1 MSAAVKVWD
10 LPVRLTHLGLI
21 ICVFGA
27 YGTAEWSWLDM
38 QWHFYFGYGAI
49 VLVLFRLL
57 WGFFGGEH
65 ARFLGFL
72 RPPAAVFAYLR
83 GLFDKQSPQSVG
95 HSALGGWAVVVL
107 LAAIFAQAASGL
119 FNADDIEWFGPLNDR
134 LSYHW
139 IDALHEFHEYFP
151 NILMALI
158 ALHVLAALLYLL
170 LKRQNLIVP
179 MITGRK
185 QDIQA
190 PDARAASLGLALILL
205 ALSAAALWAV
215 IRFWPAAA

>member
-1 MSAAVKVWD
+1 MSQGVKVWD

-21 ICVFGA
+21 ICVLGA

-49 VLVLFRLL
+49 VLVLFRVL

-65 ARFLGFL
+65 ARFRGFL
-72 RPPAAVFAYLR
+72 RGPSAVIAYLR
-83 GLFDKQSPQSVG
+83 GLFGKHTEESVG
-95 HSALGGWAVVVL
+95 HSAMGGWAVVL
-107 LAAIFAQAASGL
+107 LLSAVFVQAFSGL
-119 FNADDIEWFGPLNDR
+119 FNSDDISWFGPLNDR
-134 LSYHW
+134 LSYAW

-151 NILMALI
+151 NILLALI
-158 ALHVLAALLYLL
+158 GIHVIAALLYLL

-185 QDIQA
+185 RQIRA
-190 PDARAASLGLALILL
+190 ADARAAPLWLALILL
-205 ALSAAALWAV
+205 GVSALGVWAL
-215 IRFWPAAA
+215 IQYWPAAN